1 MKGSLLFRKVCKD
14 SAASLIVTVSVE
26 TVLYDISIGMKTSSD
41 TGQTAGEV
49 QSGLR
54 TTFDEV
60 GKDARVFVL
69 DLGRGSYTI
78 RSKDKVNATFKL
90 SEDPSV
96 NSTKISSCIPVPL
109 EWYSV
114 EAPVATTLRIMSRL

>member
-41 TGQTAGEV
+41 TGQTG
-49 QSGLR
+49 
-54 TTFDEV
+54 
-60 GKDARVFVL
+60 VFVL

-90 SEDPSV
+90 S
-96 NSTKISSCIPVPL
+96 L
-109 EWYSV
+109 EWYSFILPLKKL
-114 EAPVATTLRIMSRL
+114 EFLTL